1 MILIKK
7 RNCGRLGVLFLAF
20 RKTCDI
26 TKRHG
31 HRFGEYL
38 ICVAD
43 TVEQINLYAYQYKLN
58 EGLEDDIISLCN
70 DEPNH
75 KKMNHFSMIEL
86 RRYLKEKSR

>member
-31 HRFGEYL
+31 RRFDEYL
-38 ICVAD
+38 VAVGD
-43 TVEQINLYAYQYKLN
+43 TVEQINLFAYQHKLTH
-58 EGLEDDIISLCN
+58 GLHDDIINLCE
-70 DEPNH
+70 EPDS
-75 KKMNHFSMIEL
+75 KKMKFFKAAEL
-86 RRYLKEKSR
+86 KRYLEAKA